1 MSSSYIPAKITAG
14 DSLSWTVEDGDHPA
28 GDGWTCKY
36 YLVKS
41 DKQIEIESSPAGDAH
56 AFSLAPG
63 DTVDWPAGRYKYQ
76 AVMIKGST
84 ERATIEAGHVDV
96 AVNYAAQS
104 SGFDAREHAEI
115 VLDALWAVAEGK
127 ATTDQASISIGDQAL
142 THMSPA
148 QLNEW
153 IRVYEAKVA
162 RLDNRQRRAR
172 GQSTRRYSLARF
184 S

>member
-1 MSSSYIPAKITAG
+1 VIACPKNA
-14 DSLSWTVEDGDHPA
+14 WTVEDGDYPA
-28 GDGWTCKY
+28 GDGWALTY

-41 DKQIEIESSPAGDAH
+41 DKQIEIASTPAGDAH
-56 AFSLAPG
+56 TFSLAPA
-63 DTVDWPAGRYKYQ
+63 DTENWPAGRYKYQ
-76 AVMIKGST
+76 ALMIKST
-84 ERATIEAGHVDV
+84 TDRVTYDTGFVDIAT
-96 AVNYAAQS
+96 NYAAQS
-104 SGFDAREHAEI
+104 TGYDAREHAEI

-162 RLDNRQRRAR
+162 RLDNRQRRRR
-172 GQSTRRYSLARF
+172 GQATRRYSLARF

>member
-1 MSSSYIPAKITAG
+1 MSSSFIPAKITAG
-14 DSLSWTVEDGDHPA
+14 DSLSWSVENSDYPA
-28 GDGWTCKY
+28 SAGWALKY

-41 DKQIEIESSPAGDAH
+41 DKQIEIDSTPSGDAH
-56 AFSLAPG
+56 TFALAPT
-63 DTVDWPAGRYKYQ
+63 DTADWPAGRYKYQ
-76 AVMIKGST
+76 AVMVKGST
-84 ERATIEAGHVDV
+84 ERATVDAGHVDV
-96 AVNYAAQS
+96 TTNYAAQTT
-104 SGFDAREHAEI
+104 GFDAREHAEI

-162 RLDNRQRRAR
+162 RLDNKQRRRR
-172 GQSTRRYSLARF
+172 GQGTRRYSLVRF
-184 S
+184 R